1 MANLRKHNAIAN
13 AIVLQYAQRMNWLL
27 YGGIAAALGY
37 LVFFRKEES
46 PPIPSQPGQAGIA
59 VGSCVAVDL
68 TRVADNP
75 VDLVDLITLI
85 TNNGTTTIAVR
96 AACGKVQSLPRTP
109 NEGAGISFASVS
121 NDGKS
126 VRIVTVAVPQQAI
139 VGSCL
144 GCDTHA

>member
-85 TNNGTTTIAVR
+85 TNNGTTTIRRFCPR
-96 AACGKVQSLPRTP
+96 AAHCTP
-109 NEGAGISFASVS
+109 
-121 NDGKS
+121 
-126 VRIVTVAVPQQAI
+126 AI
-139 VGSCL
+139 ATTCVGRPA
-144 GCDTHA
+144 TRNAPNHNAAR